1 MACLAACGEEEAQS
15 GPISQEQAVQIGTT
29 IVDQMNTIVSQ
40 GAIEQYV
47 DQPALYNGFLGWESA
62 LSDIGTYEGVSGG
75 SVSFAEDEV
84 IIKVNVLGSSHA
96 ADVEIILDSALATYI
111 GITTNV
117 HYSTGE
123 IMAKAG
129 MNTLIGMG
137 TVFVVLI
144 LISLIISCFTFISK
158 FEKRQKKQE
167 APAPAAAAPVV
178 EQIAAKEE
186 LSDDTELVAVIAAAI
201 AAYEGAASTDGF
213 VVRSIR
219 KSNKSKWQNA
229 SVYDVVVEE
238 GATSG
243 APAAA
248 APAAPRAVPKA
259 APAPAAAPAAG
270 GAAGSIKI
278 EAGAAGK
285 VFKIE
290 ANVGQAV
297 KKGDAVVIVE
307 AMKMEIPVVAPED
320 GTVASINV
328 AVGDAV
334 EAGALLATLN

>member
-1 MACLAACGEEEAQS
+1 MKKLLVILGMITCMACLAACGEEEAQS

-47 DQPALYNGFLGWESA
+47 DQPVLYSGFQGWESA
-62 LSDIGTYEGVSGG
+62 LKDIGTYEGVSGG
-75 SVSFAEDEV
+75 SVSFMDDEV
-84 IIKVNVLGSSHA
+84 AININVLGSSHD
-96 ADVEIILDSALATYI
+96 ADVEIVLDDALATYI

-137 TVFVVLI
+137 TVFAVLI

-158 FEKRQKKQE
+158 FEKQKKQE
-167 APAPAAAAPVV
+167 APAPAVAAPVV
-178 EQIAAKEE
+178 EQAAANEE

-229 SVYDVVVEE
+229 
-238 GATSG
+238 
-243 APAAA
+243 
-248 APAAPRAVPKA
+248 
-259 APAPAAAPAAG
+259 
-270 GAAGSIKI
+270 
-278 EAGAAGK
+278 
-285 VFKIE
+285 
-290 ANVGQAV
+290 
-297 KKGDAVVIVE
+297 
-307 AMKMEIPVVAPED
+307 
-320 GTVASINV
+320 
-328 AVGDAV
+328 
-334 EAGALLATLN
+334 

>member
-1 MACLAACGEEEAQS
+1 MKKLLVILGMITCMACLAACGEEEAKS
-15 GPISQEQAVQIGTT
+15 GPISDEQAVQIGTT

-47 DQPALYNGFLGWESA
+47 DQPALYNGFQGWESA
-62 LSDIGTYEGVSGG
+62 LDDIGTYEGTSGA
-75 SVSFAEDEV
+75 SVSFEEDEV
-84 IIKVNVLGSSHA
+84 TITVDVLGSLHN
-96 ADVEIILDSALATYI
+96 ADVEIVLDNALATYI

-144 LISLIISCFTFISK
+144 LISLIISCFTLVSK
-158 FEKRQKKQE
+158 FETKQKKAE
-167 APAPAAAAPVV
+167 EPAAAAASAPVV

-229 SVYDVVVEE
+229 
-238 GATSG
+238 
-243 APAAA
+243 
-248 APAAPRAVPKA
+248 
-259 APAPAAAPAAG
+259 
-270 GAAGSIKI
+270 
-278 EAGAAGK
+278 
-285 VFKIE
+285 
-290 ANVGQAV
+290 
-297 KKGDAVVIVE
+297 
-307 AMKMEIPVVAPED
+307 
-320 GTVASINV
+320 
-328 AVGDAV
+328 
-334 EAGALLATLN
+334 

>member
-1 MACLAACGEEEAQS
+1 MKKLLVILGMITCMACLAACGEEEAQS

-47 DQPALYNGFLGWESA
+47 DQPVLYSGFQGWESA
-62 LSDIGTYEGVSGG
+62 LKDIGTYEGVSGG
-75 SVSFAEDEV
+75 SVSFMDDEV
-84 IIKVNVLGSSHA
+84 AININVLGSSHD
-96 ADVEIILDSALATYI
+96 ADVEIVLDDALATYI

-137 TVFVVLI
+137 TVFAVLI

-158 FEKRQKKQE
+158 FEKQKKQE
-167 APAPAAAAPVV
+167 APAPAVAAPVV
-178 EQIAAKEE
+178 EQTAANEE
-186 LSDDTELVAVIAAAI
+186 LSDDTELVAVIAAAV

-229 SVYDVVVEE
+229 
-238 GATSG
+238 
-243 APAAA
+243 
-248 APAAPRAVPKA
+248 
-259 APAPAAAPAAG
+259 
-270 GAAGSIKI
+270 
-278 EAGAAGK
+278 
-285 VFKIE
+285 
-290 ANVGQAV
+290 
-297 KKGDAVVIVE
+297 
-307 AMKMEIPVVAPED
+307 
-320 GTVASINV
+320 
-328 AVGDAV
+328 
-334 EAGALLATLN
+334 

>member
-1 MACLAACGEEEAQS
+1 MKKLLVILGMITCMACLAACGEEEAQS

-47 DQPALYNGFLGWESA
+47 DQPVLYSGFQGWESA
-62 LSDIGTYEGVSGG
+62 LKDIGTYEGVSGG
-75 SVSFAEDEV
+75 SVSFMDDEV
-84 IIKVNVLGSSHA
+84 AININVLGSSHD
-96 ADVEIILDSALATYI
+96 ADVEIVLDDALATYI

-137 TVFVVLI
+137 TVFAVLI

-158 FEKRQKKQE
+158 FERQKKQE
-167 APAPAAAAPVV
+167 APAPAVAAPVV
-178 EQIAAKEE
+178 EQTAANEE

-229 SVYDVVVEE
+229 
-238 GATSG
+238 
-243 APAAA
+243 
-248 APAAPRAVPKA
+248 
-259 APAPAAAPAAG
+259 
-270 GAAGSIKI
+270 
-278 EAGAAGK
+278 
-285 VFKIE
+285 
-290 ANVGQAV
+290 
-297 KKGDAVVIVE
+297 
-307 AMKMEIPVVAPED
+307 
-320 GTVASINV
+320 
-328 AVGDAV
+328 
-334 EAGALLATLN
+334 

>member
-1 MACLAACGEEEAQS
+1 MITCMACLAACGEEEAQS

-47 DQPALYNGFLGWESA
+47 DQPVLYSGFQGWESA
-62 LSDIGTYEGVSGG
+62 LKDIGTYEGVSGG
-75 SVSFAEDEV
+75 SVSFMDDEV
-84 IIKVNVLGSSHA
+84 AININVLGSSHD
-96 ADVEIILDSALATYI
+96 ADVEIVLDDALATYI

-137 TVFVVLI
+137 TVFAVLI

-158 FEKRQKKQE
+158 FEKQKKQE
-167 APAPAAAAPVV
+167 APAPAVAAPVV
-178 EQIAAKEE
+178 EQTAANEE

-229 SVYDVVVEE
+229 
-238 GATSG
+238 
-243 APAAA
+243 
-248 APAAPRAVPKA
+248 
-259 APAPAAAPAAG
+259 
-270 GAAGSIKI
+270 
-278 EAGAAGK
+278 
-285 VFKIE
+285 
-290 ANVGQAV
+290 
-297 KKGDAVVIVE
+297 
-307 AMKMEIPVVAPED
+307 
-320 GTVASINV
+320 
-328 AVGDAV
+328 
-334 EAGALLATLN
+334 